1 MHKNSIN
8 SKHQKMY
15 NVTKINTTKRFQE
28 SPVQFLLG
36 LTIDTVKHEHSENMI
51 VRILHYEIFSYQ
63 IYTCI

>member
-1 MHKNSIN
+1 
-8 SKHQKMY
+8 MY

-28 SPVQFLLG
+28 SSVQFVLG

-51 VRILHYEIFSYQ
+51 VRILNYEIFSYQ